1 MLKALVSFSGV
12 VSMRAGETREIDD
25 AEVVADLKQAGYVEE
40 IPATPKRGR
49 KSAE

>member
-1 MLKALVSFSGV
+1 MYE
-12 VSMRAGETREIDD
+12 GETREIDD

-40 IPATPKRGR
+40 IHATPKRGR

>member
-25 AEVVADLKQAGYVEE
+25 AGVVADLKQAGYVEE
-40 IPATPKRGR
+40 IATPKRGR